1 MEHFVAGMVGG
12 WKMERGEREWFVGGW
27 NIIGG
32 GLVDGYRFKVLKGR
46 NDGWLKVESLEE
58 RSCG

>member
-1 MEHFVAGMVGG
+1 MVGG